1 VTDKPEPAPAP
12 PRKLDRYAI
21 FDEIAAGGMA
31 TVHLGRLLGPVGFS
45 RTVAIKRMHPHLATQ
60 ADFVS
65 MFLDEARLAA
75 RIRHPN
81 VVSILDVVSVPG
93 ELALVMEFVQG
104 EGLDRILRVLRDRG
118 ERVPP
123 PVAAAI
129 AAAMLHGLHAAHEA
143 VDEQGEPLGIVH
155 RDVSP
160 QNVLVGLDGIAR
172 VVDFGIAKA
181 QGRVST
187 TREGQLK
194 GKLMYMSPEQALHE
208 DVDRRTDV
216 FAAGIVLWEMLV
228 GRRLFEGIHEAAI
241 LTKVLG
247 GEVKAPSTFDPGLD
261 VFDRVV
267 LRALARRMD
276 ERHPTARAMV
286 IELERVTPLAT
297 STDVGSWV
305 EKLVG
310 GTIARRTARM
320 LAVERIPVDQLPNP
334 SVPPPAPSA
343 EQADL
348 ETMVEG
354 RSGRTPAPGPSS
366 ISADDTTG
374 VLGPSVASQVSS
386 ISVSRSHSLPAP
398 PTPHRVWWLTAG
410 ASAIAGGTLAVLLYL
425 WGSRDAPE
433 RPPLSAAGSASTATM
448 PEVEA
453 ATPAGT
459 GAEPSA
465 ARLVPV
471 SPHELP
477 DAPSAASATAPP
489 AAKAAPR
496 RPGGVA
502 RPAPN
507 PKPTAAPGKP
517 TDFGF

>member
-1 VTDKPEPAPAP
+1 MTEKPEQAP

-123 PVAAAI
+123 PIAAAI
-129 AAAMLHGLHAAHEA
+129 AVGMLHGLHAAHDA
-143 VDEQGEPLGIVH
+143 VDENAEPLGIVH

-160 QNVLVGLDGIAR
+160 QNVLVGLDGVAR

-228 GRRLFEGIHEAAI
+228 GRRLFDGIHEAAI
-241 LTKVLG
+241 LTKVLA
-247 GEVKAPSTFDPGLD
+247 GEVKAPSSFDPALD
-261 VFDRVV
+261 IFDRVV
-267 LRALARRMD
+267 LRALSRRMD
-276 ERHPTARAMV
+276 ERHPSARAMV

-297 STDVGSWV
+297 PTDVGIWV

-320 LAVERIPVDQLPNP
+320 LAVERIPIDQLPNP
-334 SVPPPAPSA
+334 SVPPPPPPAQQP
-343 EQADL
+343 DL

-354 RSGRTPAPGPSS
+354 RSGRTPPPGPAS

-386 ISVSRSHSLPAP
+386 ISVSRSHSIPAP
-398 PTPHRVWWLTAG
+398 PAPKRVWWLTAS
-410 ASAIAGGTLAVLLYL
+410 ASALAGGTLAVLLYL
-425 WGSRDAPE
+425 WSSGD
-433 RPPLSAAGSASTATM
+433 RPDGPPVSAAGSASTVTSPM
-448 PEVEA
+448 P
-453 ATPAGT
+453 P
-459 GAEPSA
+459 PSA
-465 ARLVPV
+465 SAAADAPASPLVPV
-471 SPHELP
+471 SPDQLP
-477 DAPSAASATAPP
+477 DAPAAASATAAPTT
-489 AAKAAPR
+489 KVAPR
-496 RPGGVA
+496 RPAGVA
-502 RPAPN
+502 RPTPSAR
-507 PKPTAAPGKP
+507 PTAAPGKP